1 MGLIALL
8 PIQLLINEYF
18 VYEKWIQKK
27 NNLNRNII
35 INDSNN
41 INNEKN
47 DDLIINPEIEN
58 ENNIINIKEKK
69 ERLNNYKISKE
80 DSFDVIDINLNK

>member
-1 MGLIALL
+1 M
-8 PIQLLINEYF
+8 
-18 VYEKWIQKK
+18 YEKWIQKK

-69 ERLNNYKISKE
+69 ESLNNYKISKE